1 MIWYGLCEE
10 FSWSEVNKPICTC
23 CFLLTFPSRKY
34 TFLII
39 SPKWKVHPPFIDTWP
54 VFKVDAYSQNRNW
67 THIQLLLS
75 EDCSTDIDEEAN
87 KKCIFAKEM
96 QRWEIFDIWFP
107 FPIGFPALAAQG
119 QVLNLQRCTHPLSNP
134 IIIITL
140 PVP

>member
-10 FSWSEVNKPICTC
+10 FSWSEVNKPICTF

-54 VFKVDAYSQNRNW
+54 VFKVDAYSQNRNC

-87 KKCIFAKEM
+87 KKYIFAKEM
-96 QRWEIFDIWFP
+96 QRWERDRDIWYLVSFSYR
-107 FPIGFPALAAQG
+107 ISCISCSGSSAEL
-119 QVLNLQRCTHPLSNP
+119 TKMHSS
-134 IIIITL
+134 IE
-140 PVP
+140 